1 LIEDNGYSLIKI
13 NNAACKS
20 FKLVLWELARYPL
33 TSLNLFDLE

>member
-13 NNAACKS
+13 NNAAYKT
-20 FKLVLWELARYPL
+20 FKLALWELSRYPL